1 MPLSPSDR
9 DQEVEWIRRVQA
21 GDQELFGRLVERYE
35 RRVFS
40 LVYHLVRRRDEVEDI
55 AQEAFIKAFQAIR
68 SYNFQ
73 SSFGTWL
80 ARITVN
86 HCYDYLR
93 RERAARV
100 RYFWQMGEETGK
112 QMESLAERPTE
123 GRREGADERLAAREL
138 VEKLLAR
145 APADDRVILAMKE
158 LEDLSVEEIG
168 EILGLNVSTVKVRLH
183 RARRRMLEDWR
194 KWRSK
199 GSATRPRT

>member
-1 MPLSPSDR
+1 MATSPSDR

-21 GDQELFGRLVERYE
+21 GDREPFGRLVERHQ

-40 LVYHLVRRRDEVEDI
+40 LVHHLVRRRDEVEDI

-93 RERAARV
+93 RERASRV
-100 RYFWQMGEETGK
+100 RYFWQMGEEGSK
-112 QMESLAERPTE
+112 QMEALAERPAKE
-123 GRREGADERLAAREL
+123 RREGPDDRLAAKEL

-145 APADDRVILAMKE
+145 APVDDRVILTMKE
-158 LEDLSVEEIG
+158 LED
-168 EILGLNVSTVKVRLH
+168 
-183 RARRRMLEDWR
+183 
-194 KWRSK
+194 
-199 GSATRPRT
+199 